1 MVAYGFVR
9 ALMGE
14 AAERVGLHPRELSFT
29 RAYGLLDVMSSK
41 LCSARPAER
50 QRAYDRLL
58 NSIGKAKLPKRRKA
72 RTYSRAA

>member
-50 QRAYDRLL
+50 QRAYDRR
-58 NSIGKAKLPKRRKA
+58 AEE
-72 RTYSRAA
+72 RTEGTHCQKQSMGVSPVD